1 LNLFHIH
8 GQDYGAY
15 HDGGTSFSTRPDEVR
30 LSDCGFRINERFRYE
45 YDFGDRWHTTCTS
58 KLAWRWT
65 RSGTYPRC
73 IGGNRRAPPEGG
85 RNKTVRYDS
94 SERDE

>member
-45 YDFGDRWHTTCTS
+45 YDFGDRWQHNVHVEAR
-58 KLAWRWT
+58 LALDAKRHLSALHWRQ
-65 RSGTYPRC
+65 SAGTA
-73 IGGNRRAPPEGG
+73 GRRF
-85 RNKTVRYDS
+85 Y
-94 SERDE
+94 